1 MPISSASSS
10 DTQADPAAVKRAQAA
25 ERQRRA
31 RERRTCGLK
40 VYPVEAGA
48 DLVEALVQHGLLE
61 PEDASDDAMIARALG
76 QALEKIL
83 SHA

>member
-1 MPISSASSS
+1 
-10 DTQADPAAVKRAQAA
+10 
-25 ERQRRA
+25 
-31 RERRTCGLK
+31 LK

-61 PEDASDDAMIARALG
+61 PEDASDDAMIAQALG